1 MILRTRILALASVL
15 TVFFLSLI
23 AYTLIFFANASSEL
37 NRVVVRNL
45 AVEQTAESLNST
57 ILNIRS
63 EIWNTMVFD
72 LARRE
77 DHVAWLDAQ
86 AKMFYQGLRDL
97 AGHNPEFGGT
107 AIELRTRFQGYYQFG
122 STILEMGSLDEFV
135 SQTQVVEKF
144 RENQIALTD
153 KLAQT
158 LADTKEQFFGA
169 MDKLN
174 DDFASA
180 TLVAFV
186 VAGGVTILAFFLSVL
201 MARRL
206 ALPLERLTQT
216 ARLVSGGDYAVR
228 PQPLSLHP
236 GRVDEIGALT
246 ETFTTMLDQIEAY
259 STRMEDLV
267 TARTDAL
274 ARANAI
280 MIKELKLAQKIQ
292 GAIIPRQFPS
302 GPLLASGAYL
312 PMEELGGDFY
322 DVFESSPGVWS
333 LVMADVSGHGVP
345 AALVT
350 AMVKI
355 SLGLPGLQTLSP
367 GQALDEV
374 NRDLCT
380 AIGDLRRYVTVVLC
394 SLDLKNHRLSFC
406 NAGHNEL
413 VIMRKN
419 GEIETHGP
427 NSGVVGLKPDSLFLT
442 RTVPF
447 EPGDGLLLFTDGLV
461 DARGHDRHPFTVER
475 LLELLRTSQGALPA
489 DLVERIA
496 TEVGAFSE
504 GQPRQDDIAF
514 LAVQWPRI
522 RRAALAAPAVKRDAE
537 ELYRSKEYKELLAWT
552 EASLAGLVSVQEQA
566 RLLHWQAMALFHLG
580 RQHDAIATW
589 NQALATDPDFHRARA
604 CRDLL
609 LRHLEAEHGE

>member
-15 TVFFLSLI
+15 TVFFLALI
-23 AYTLIFFANASSEL
+23 ASTLIFFADASSEL
-37 NRVVVRNL
+37 NRVVERNL

-72 LARRE
+72 LARRQ
-77 DHVAWLDAQ
+77 DHVAWLDGQ
-86 AKMFYQGLRDL
+86 AKTFYQGLRDL
-97 AGHNPEFGGT
+97 SGRNPDFAAT
-107 AIELRTRFQGYYQFG
+107 AMELRLRFQGYYQFG
-122 STILEMGSLDEFV
+122 STILEMRTLDEFV
-135 SQTQVVEKF
+135 SQTKVVEKF

-158 LADTKEQFFGA
+158 LAETKEEFFGA

-174 DDFASA
+174 DDFAAA

-186 VAGGVTILAFFLSVL
+186 VAGAVTLLVFFLSVL

-216 ARLVSGGDYAVR
+216 ARAVSSGDYAIR
-228 PQPLSLHP
+228 PQPRSIRT
-236 GRVDEIGALT
+236 GRLDEIGALT
-246 ETFTTMLDQIEAY
+246 DTFTTMLDQIEAY

-267 TARTDAL
+267 KARTDAL
-274 ARANAI
+274 ARTNAV
-280 MIKELKLAQKIQ
+280 MVKELKLAQKIQ
-292 GAIIPRQFPS
+292 AAIIPRQFPN

-322 DVFESSPGVWS
+322 DVFESSPGIWS

-374 NRDLCT
+374 NRDLCAT
-380 AIGDLRRYVTVVLC
+380 IGDLRRYVTAILC
-394 SLDLKNHRLSFC
+394 SLDMKNHRLSYC

-413 VIMRKN
+413 IIIRRS
-419 GEIETHGP
+419 GEVETHGP
-427 NSGVVGLKPDSLFLT
+427 NSGVVGLKSDSLFLT

-461 DARGHDRHPFTVER
+461 EARGHDKNPFTVER
-475 LLELLRTSQGALPA
+475 LIELVRSSQGSLPA
-489 DLVERIA
+489 DLVDQITA
-496 TEVGAFSE
+496 EVAAFSD
-504 GQPRQDDIAF
+504 GQPRQDDMAF

-522 RRAALAAPAVKRDAE
+522 RRAAVAAPTVKRDAE
-537 ELYRSKEYKELLAWT
+537 ELYRSKEYQELLTWT
-552 EASLAGLVSVQEQA
+552 EASLAGLVSVHERA
-566 RLLHWQAMALFHLG
+566 RLFHWQALAQFQLG
-580 RQHDAIATW
+580 KPDEAIRAW
-589 NQALATDPDFHRARA
+589 DQALAVDPDFHRARA
-604 CRDLL
+604 SRDLL
-609 LRHLEAEHGE
+609 LRHLEVERGV

>member
-1 MILRTRILALASVL
+1 MILRTRILALASLL

-37 NRVVVRNL
+37 NSVVVRSL
-45 AVEQTAESLNST
+45 AVEQTAESLNSA

-63 EIWNTMVFD
+63 EIWNAMVFD
-72 LARRE
+72 LARRRE
-77 DHVAWLDAQ
+77 HVEWLNSQ
-86 AKMFYQGLRDL
+86 AKTFYQGLRDL
-97 AGHNPEFGGT
+97 GGRNPEFAET
-107 AIELRTRFQGYYQFG
+107 AAELRSLFQGYYQFG
-122 STILEMGSLDEFV
+122 STILEMHSLEEFV

-158 LADTKEQFFGA
+158 LTQTKVQFFGA

-186 VAGGVTILAFFLSVL
+186 VAGAVTVLAFVLSVL

-206 ALPLERLTQT
+206 ALPLERLTNT
-216 ARLVSGGDYAVR
+216 ARAVSRGNYAVR
-228 PQPLSLHP
+228 PERLSRSTNRP
-236 GRVDEIGALT
+236 DEIGQLT

-267 TARTDAL
+267 RARTDAL
-274 ARANAI
+274 ARTNAV
-280 MIKELKLAQKIQ
+280 MVKELKLAQKIQ
-292 GAIIPRQFPS
+292 SAIIPRQFPA

-322 DVFESSPGVWS
+322 DVFESAPGVWS

-355 SLGLPGLQTLSP
+355 SLGLPGLHMLSP
-367 GQALDEV
+367 GQALDAV
-374 NRDLCT
+374 NRDLYT
-380 AIGDLRRYVTVVLC
+380 AIGDLKRYVTVVLC

-413 VIMRKN
+413 VLIRKT

-427 NSGVVGLKPDSLFLT
+427 NSGVVGLKPDTLFLT
-442 RTVPF
+442 RTVAF
-447 EPGDGLLLFTDGLV
+447 EPGDGLLLFTDGLI
-461 DARGHDRHPFTVER
+461 DARGHDKHPFTIER
-475 LLELLRTSQGALPA
+475 LLDLVRGSQGALPA
-489 DLVERIA
+489 DLVDRITA
-496 TEVGAFSE
+496 EVSSFSD

-522 RRAALAAPAVKRDAE
+522 RRTASAAPAVKRDAE
-537 ELYRSKEYKELLAWT
+537 ELYRAKEYTELVAWT
-552 EASLAGLVSVQEQA
+552 EASLAGLLTPQERA
-566 RLLHWQAMALFHLG
+566 RLLHWKAMAQFHLG
-580 RQHDAIATW
+580 KPQDAVDSW
-589 NQALATDPDFHRARA
+589 NQALRADPDFHRARA
-604 CRDLL
+604 CRDLMVA
-609 LRHLEAEHGE
+609 HLEAGHDA